1 MRPKVVILILA
12 IGFGLL
18 GAVLVLKG
26 VMSGNAGSA
35 GGQTPVTQA
44 NPASP
49 SAATN
54 GQAVP
59 VNPAGSSNA
68 AASAEQMRA
77 AVIDKELAAIQELL
91 READGDNNPA
101 IISGLLDKVVYPE
114 PAVRAAALD
123 ALKQL
128 NDTNAVPGLQ
138 QAVERIADL
147 RGKVAVLDVID
158 YLKLPGVMDNV
169 PPESATNSADRI
181 SLSDRLKGKDS
192 QSNPNFHWGNMNG
205 VNRGRQLSPPNAP
218 SSQSQ

>member
-18 GAVLVLKG
+18 GAMLVLKG
-26 VMSGNAGSA
+26 VMAGHSGSA

-49 SAATN
+49 SAAAN
-54 GQAVP
+54 NQAVP

-68 AASAEQMRA
+68 AASAEQTRA
-77 AVIDKELAAIQELL
+77 AAIEKELAAIQELVS
-91 READGDNNPA
+91 EADGDNNPT
-101 IISGLLDKVVYPE
+101 IISALLDKVVYPE

-138 QAVERIADL
+138 QAAEHIADP

-158 YLKLPGVMDNV
+158 YLKLPNVTDVSPADN
-169 PPESATNSADRI
+169 AN
-181 SLSDRLKGKDS
+181 
-192 QSNPNFHWGNMNG
+192 NPDIMNT
-205 VNRGRQLSPPNAP
+205 RPRPARPARP
-218 SSQSQ
+218 ARPDK

>member
-1 MRPKVVILILA
+1 MRPKVVIMILA

-18 GAVLVLKG
+18 GAMLVFKG

-35 GGQTPVTQA
+35 GGQTPATQA
-44 NPASP
+44 NSASP

-77 AVIDKELAAIQELL
+77 AAIDKELAAIQELVGG
-91 READGDNNPA
+91 ADGDNNPT
-101 IISGLLDKVVYPE
+101 IISALLDKVVYPE
-114 PAVRAAALD
+114 PTVRAAALN
-123 ALKQL
+123 ALKLL

-138 QAVERIADL
+138 QVEKHIEDP

-158 YLKLPGVMDNV
+158 YLNLPNV
-169 PPESATNSADRI
+169 TPDVPADIATN
-181 SLSDRLKGKDS
+181 
-192 QSNPNFHWGNMNG
+192 NPGITIHPRSRH
-205 VNRGRQLSPPNAP
+205 VR
-218 SSQSQ
+218 

>member
-18 GAVLVLKG
+18 GAMFVLKE
-26 VMSGNAGSA
+26 VMAGHSANASGQAPA
-35 GGQTPVTQA
+35 TQA
-44 NPASP
+44 NAGSP

-54 GQAVP
+54 DQAVL
-59 VNPAGSSNA
+59 VNPAGSSNT
-68 AASAEQMRA
+68 AASPEQMRA
-77 AVIDKELAAIQELL
+77 AAIEKELAAIQELL
-91 READGDNNPA
+91 SEANGDNNPT
-101 IISGLLDKVVYPE
+101 IISALLEKVVHPE

-138 QAVERIADL
+138 QAVEHIEDP
-147 RGKVAVLDVID
+147 RGKVAVLDAID
-158 YLKLPGVMDNV
+158 YLKLPSVTDNV
-169 PPESATNSADRI
+169 TPESATNSADRI
-181 SLSDRLKGKDS
+181 DRLKGKDS
-192 QSNPNFHWGNMNG
+192 QPNPNFGWGNRNG